1 MPVATSNQFLETLR
15 KSGLVEEAV
24 LDEALGK
31 YTGTTE
37 EPIKIAEYL
46 IQSKL
51 ITSFQAKSLLGGRF
65 KGLVIGAYRVM
76 DKIGA
81 GGMGIVYLGEH
92 EKLKR
97 RVAIKILPEDKTKDK
112 LSLERF
118 YREARA
124 AAALDHPNIV
134 KAFDVSEQNGMH
146 YLVMEYI
153 DGTNLQKYVDT
164 KGPLPWKTAVNIL
177 IQSCKGLQ
185 HASERNMVHRD
196 IKPANIL
203 VDKTGQ
209 VKILDLGL
217 ARSFEVV
224 QDNLTQDLSDGK
236 DVMGS
241 IDYIAP
247 EQAIANNTVDVRADI
262 YSLGATFYT
271 LVTGKPPVEGTTAQ
285 KLLQHQMQLPPP
297 INRLRPEIPEGLNQV
312 LFRMMAKRP
321 EHRFK
326 TPNEVIAA
334 LNPFLGNNS
343 QNIPVISGTQFNT
356 APLGPIT
363 GGIYRTQTGNLQ
375 PTAPVPGASGS
386 VGSGR
391 VGSGSVSSHST
402 KIESKG
408 ATSRVKAAPAKLSLD
423 SKLSPRTMLL
433 VGAIAAVLIPAVT
446 LYIMFSGNTKT
457 VVKADPSTERS
468 TVGDKHT
475 VRARAAMPDLKLTD
489 TENKLFKISDYK
501 GKVLLIQFYGFW
513 DPNCHVHLEAQKA
526 LAASHNS
533 SLFEVLGIS
542 TDSNSE
548 DFEEGLKKYKLTW
561 RHSKNLQ
568 ADGSTI
574 SQSVGAKVSPTLYL
588 IDHTGLVR
596 NIWEGAYTDEE
607 LKTAVDALVKQA
619 TAAANAKAAAP
630 PKSTAPAKTDPGKTP
645 PDKTAPPSTKA
656 AAPK

>member
-1 MPVATSNQFLETLR
+1 MPVATSNQFLESLR
-15 KSGLVEEAV
+15 KSGLVEEAA

-65 KGLVIGAYRVM
+65 KGLVIGAYRVL

-81 GGMGIVYLGEH
+81 GGMGIVYLAEH

-177 IQSCKGLQ
+177 IQACKGLQ

-285 KLLQHQMQLPPP
+285 KLLQHQMQMPTP
-297 INRLRPEIPEGLNQV
+297 ISRLQPEIPEAMNNV
-312 LFRMMAKRP
+312 LARMMAKRP
-321 EHRFK
+321 EHRYRS
-326 TPNEVIAA
+326 PNEVITA
-334 LNPFLGNNS
+334 LTPFLGNHS
-343 QNIPVISGTQFNT
+343 QSIPAISETQFSS
-356 APLGPIT
+356 AAMGPPT
-363 GGIYRTQTGNLQ
+363 GGMYRSSTGNLQ
-375 PTAPVPGASGS
+375 STAPLQSSTGNVASRKIASGI
-386 VGSGR
+386 
-391 VGSGSVSSHST
+391 VSSHST
-402 KIESKG
+402 KIEAKG
-408 ATSRVKAAPAKLSLD
+408 ATSRVKQPPTKLRLD
-423 SKLSPRTMLL
+423 SKLSPRTMLI
-433 VGAIAAVLIPAVT
+433 VGAFAAILIPSVT
-446 LYIMFSGNTKT
+446 FYFIFSDGRK
-457 VVKADPSTERS
+457 VEKKMDPSTTRR
-468 TVGDKHT
+468 TIGDKYSVT
-475 VRARAAMPDLKLTD
+475 ARTGMPDLKITD
-489 TENKLFKISDYK
+489 MDNKLFKISDYRT
-501 GKVLLIQFYGFW
+501 KVVLVHFYGFG
-513 DPNCHVHLEAQKA
+513 DPKCHPSLVSQKA
-526 LAASHNS
+526 LFDKFGSRP
-533 SLFEVLGIS
+533 FEILGIN
-542 TDSNSE
+542 TDTASDN
-548 DFEEGLKKYKLTW
+548 FELGMKKFNLPW
-561 RHSKNLQ
+561 RHVKNIQ
-568 ADGSTI
+568 ADGSAV
-574 SQSVGAKVSPTLYL
+574 SQSIGAKVLPTWYL
-588 IDHTGLVR
+588 IDGSGVVR
-596 NIWEGAYTDEE
+596 HIWEGE
-607 LKTAVDALVKQA
+607 LPEKELSDAVELLVSQAETAMETARKNKEQA
-619 TAAANAKAAAP
+619 AKNP
-630 PKSTAPAKTDPGKTP
+630 PTTTAPEKTP
-645 PDKTAPPSTKA
+645 PGK
-656 AAPK
+656 

>member
-1 MPVATSNQFLETLR
+1 MPVATSNQFLESLR
-15 KSGLVEEAV
+15 KSGLVEETA
-24 LDEALGK
+24 LDEALSRF
-31 YTGTTE
+31 TGTTE

-65 KGLVIGAYRVM
+65 KGLVIGAYRIM

-97 RVAIKILPEDKTKDK
+97 RVAIKILPEDKTRDK

-164 KGPLPWKTAVNIL
+164 KGPLPWKTAINIL

-271 LVTGKPPVEGTTAQ
+271 LATGKPPVDGTTAQ
-285 KLLQHQMQLPPP
+285 KLLQHQMQMPVP
-297 INRLRPEIPEGLNQV
+297 ISRLRPEIPEALNNV
-312 LFRMMAKRP
+312 LARMMAKRP
-321 EHRFK
+321 EHRYRS
-326 TPNEVIAA
+326 PNEVIAA
-334 LNPFLGNNS
+334 LTPFLGNNS
-343 QNIPVISGTQFNT
+343 QNIPAISGTQFD
-356 APLGPIT
+356 ASPLGPVT
-363 GGIYRTQTGNLQ
+363 GSMYRPQTGNLQ
-375 PTAPVPGASGS
+375 STSPLQGSTANVASGKVS
-386 VGSGR
+386 SGN
-391 VGSGSVSSHST
+391 VSSHST

-408 ATSRVKAAPAKLSLD
+408 ATSRVKQTPAKLSLN
-423 SKLSPRTMLL
+423 SKLSPRTMLI
-433 VGAIAAVLIPAVT
+433 VGALAALLIPAVT
-446 LYIMFSGNTKT
+446 LYIVYSDNRK
-457 VVKADPSTERS
+457 VEQKADPSTTRR
-468 TVGDKHT
+468 TIGDKFT
-475 VRARAAMPDLKLTD
+475 VTARTGMPDLKITD
-489 TENKLFKISDYK
+489 MDNKLFKISDYR
-501 GKVLLIQFYGFW
+501 GKVILVHFYGFD
-513 DPNCHVHLEAQKA
+513 DPKCHPDLEKQKA
-526 LAASHNS
+526 LLEKYTNRP
-533 SLFEVLGIS
+533 FEILGIN
-542 TDSNSE
+542 TDANSE
-548 DFEEGLKKYKLTW
+548 NFELGMKKFKLPW
-561 RHSKNLQ
+561 RNTKNLQ

-574 SQSVGAKVSPTLYL
+574 SQSIGAKVLPTWYL
-588 IDHTGLVR
+588 IDGTGVVR
-596 NIWEGAYTDEE
+596 HIWEGTHTDAE
-607 LKTAVDALVKQA
+607 LAEDVESLVTQAETAQKAKDE
-619 TAAANAKAAAP
+619 AAKNQPAA
-630 PKSTAPAKTDPGKTP
+630 TAPAKTP
-645 PDKTAPPSTKA
+645 PAK
-656 AAPK
+656 

>member
-1 MPVATSNQFLETLR
+1 MPVATSNQFLESLR
-15 KSGLVEEAV
+15 KSGLVEEAA
-24 LDEALGK
+24 LDEALSK
-31 YTGTTE
+31 YTGTSE

-46 IQSKL
+46 IVSKL

-285 KLLQHQMQLPPP
+285 KLLQHQMQMPVP
-297 INRLRPEIPEGLNQV
+297 ISRLRPEIPEGMNHV
-312 LFRMMAKRP
+312 LAHMMAKRP
-321 EHRFK
+321 EHRYRS
-326 TPNEVIAA
+326 PNEVIAA
-334 LNPFLGNNS
+334 LTPFLGNNS
-343 QNIPVISGTQFNT
+343 QNIPVISAGTQFDSMSLGQVT
-356 APLGPIT
+356 AGM
-363 GGIYRTQTGNLQ
+363 YRPQTGNLQ
-375 PTAPVPGASGS
+375 PTAPLQGSSGMVEPGK
-386 VGSGR
+386 VGSGT
-391 VGSGSVSSHST
+391 VSSHST

-408 ATSRVKAAPAKLSLD
+408 ATFRVKQPAKLSLD
-423 SKLSPRTMLL
+423 SKLSPRTLLL
-433 VGAIAAVLIPAVT
+433 VGAISAILIPAVT
-446 LYIMFSGNTKT
+446 LYLVFTDGK
-457 VVKADPSTERS
+457 VEKKVDPSANRQTI
-468 TVGDKHT
+468 GDKYT
-475 VRARAAMPDLKLTD
+475 VTARTAMPDLKITD
-489 TENKLFKISDYK
+489 MDNKLFKLSDYR
-501 GKVLLIQFYGFW
+501 GKVILVHFYGFG
-513 DPNCHVHLEAQKA
+513 DPKCHPALETQKA
-526 LAASHNS
+526 LLEKYTNRP
-533 SLFEVLGIS
+533 FEILGIN
-542 TDSNSE
+542 TDTDGDIL
-548 DFEEGLKKYKLTW
+548 DFGMKKFKLPW
-561 RHSKNLQ
+561 RNAKNLQ
-568 ADGSTI
+568 ADGSAI
-574 SQSVGAKVSPTLYL
+574 SQSIGAKILPTWYL
-588 IDHTGLVR
+588 IDSTGNVR
-596 NIWEGAYTDEE
+596 HIWEGSHTEAE
-607 LKTAVDALVKQA
+607 LAEDIELLIKPAEVAIESARLANQQA
-619 TAAANAKAAAP
+619 ATPPPAP
-630 PKSTAPAKTDPGKTP
+630 SAPAKTPPGK
-645 PDKTAPPSTKA
+645 
-656 AAPK
+656 